1 MRNTMSSDTMTWL
14 ASCMRSRAAVTS
26 PWEKGAAAC
35 SEFTRVV
42 RCSTAMLWECSEEKA
57 FTTDPLKSASLE
69 KGWNEQGAERRRGK
83 RAEMRG
89 GVKEEVTG
97 GEGRRERERE
107 EEEKRGRGPK
117 WRERRENRILGYEKL
132 VTSPDYMQIHLASFP
147 DPVKPIQLL

>member
-26 PWEKGAAAC
+26 PWEKGASAC

-69 KGWNEQGAERRRGK
+69 QGQNEQGAEEK
-83 RAEMRG
+83 REKRVEMRG
-89 GVKEEVTG
+89 GVKEEVT
-97 GEGRRERERE
+97 
-107 EEEKRGRGPK
+107 
-117 WRERRENRILGYEKL
+117 
-132 VTSPDYMQIHLASFP
+132 SPDYIHIRLASSP
-147 DPVKPIQLL
+147 DQIRAPCGLFEK